1 MSLEKQFCPFAKP
14 EHRILRSELEQEVLA
29 AYRGHLQAEAVKY
42 DCDEEQ
48 LDQALGGPGRFV
60 GIAHR
65 CYDYAVEGQLKTTG
79 IGLQDDDW
87 LDFASFINQA
97 RWDAEL
103 HAANSMSIKLEQ
115 VFKLG
120 AVRARLDCD
129 ILGDVA
135 YDLLPEVL
143 RNSAVGYLTLS
154 DIAFLA
160 GMTEKAVRN
169 AAQPKAGDHLVTR
182 KEGSRTVVDSHEA
195 LRWLDGRR
203 NFVATQLL

>member
-42 DCDEEQ
+42 DCDEQQ

-182 KEGSRTVVDSHEA
+182 KEGSRTVADSHEA